1 MKDGGNEILVEGHS
15 PGLEK
20 IYDHLMT
27 ILEVVQIQVERL
39 GRGLPVPPIPP
50 IAEQNPTDIERDH
63 SFLSHREPSVT
74 LSTHRRCRV

>member
-39 GRGLPVPPIPP
+39 GRGPPVPPIPP
-50 IAEQNPTDIERDH
+50 VAEQNPTDIERDH

-74 LSTHRRCRV
+74 LSTHRTCRV